1 MAGSLVME
9 ERAELMV
16 SLAGGNVSLKTAHF
30 LVPSVTSIDGP
41 VAAPSLDSLSSAA
54 TTYKDLPFKVNYP
67 GWRHPQEIWT
77 TWVDKMHSLHHST
90 WKRAGILDAIMNS
103 TFTIH
108 RYDDLIFL
116 FVEKWCPATNS
127 FVFPWGEATIT
138 LEDMMVLGGYSVLG
152 ESVFSPPGN
161 RETEEIEKK
170 LLKTRSRIT
179 SSKAR
184 KAGQGRWIT
193 KFMDSQ
199 SEIEHEAFLAYWLSK
214 FVFPFWWDT
223 IGRSVIPIAV
233 HLARGKKIALAP
245 AVLASI
251 YKSLTLLKAAVNAA
265 KKSGT
270 EECKSGVLQVRISAP
285 LALLQV
291 WIWERFPSLRPKPNP
306 VGQNVPRLARW
317 HKLKK
322 LATKDMLFK
331 LDTAAGNFQWRPYAT
346 AVGNTTICMDNGH
359 WELMN
364 SNSEENI
371 EGLVR
376 CLRTSELVSLE
387 AGCIEQYL
395 PHRVA
400 MQFGLDQ
407 DLPGHVGRVNVNP
420 AIAWSNYSR
429 PIRDVKLYIPPR
441 LSEPQVTAR
450 YSKWWKKLVLGWSG
464 VTERD
469 TDGNNAFEDS
479 KAEVKERLFEGKLE
493 DDFDPPPPGSAP
505 KWKRVESGDSG
516 DSEQFQNANFIT
528 HEAAPFRSPLSS
540 TADNAAEVG
549 LSGKSSSKCSK
560 RKFEESSSWKTSDC
574 NARIPPPKHSQMK
587 ASGLGIEIENIVVE
601 VSSKGSYGKDQSQ
614 DNAQGKNHLS
624 PTANNRNHQEVTVLV
639 ESTESEAK
647 GTLAKEA
654 SEGRIDG
661 VDMNTGVSPNQVR
674 SSTAEATGLGLEERI
689 RTVEKLCAWL
699 EAGKLV
705 CL

>member
-1 MAGSLVME
+1 MAGDLAME
-9 ERAELMV
+9 EREELMV
-16 SLAGGNVSLKTAHF
+16 SPTGGNVSLKTAHF

-41 VAAPSLDSLSSAA
+41 VVAPSLDSFSSAA
-54 TTYKDLPFKVNYP
+54 TTYKDLLLKVNYL
-67 GWRHPQEIWT
+67 GWKHPTEIWT

-90 WKRAGILDAIMNS
+90 WKRAGIFYAIMNS

-138 LEDMMVLGGYSVLG
+138 LEDMMVLGGYSVSG
-152 ESVFSPPGN
+152 ESVFSPPGD
-161 RETEEIEKK
+161 RETEEIENK
-170 LLKTRSRIT
+170 LQNARSRICR
-179 SSKAR
+179 SKAK
-184 KAGQGRWIT
+184 KADQGRRIT

-199 SEIEHEAFLAYWLSK
+199 SEIKHEAFLAYWLSR
-214 FVFPFWWDT
+214 FVFPFWPGT
-223 IGRSVIPIAV
+223 IGRSVISIAV

-251 YKSLTLLKAAVNAA
+251 YKSLTLLKAALNAA
-265 KKSGT
+265 RKSGT
-270 EECKSGVLQVRISAP
+270 QECKNGVLEVSILAP
-285 LALLQV
+285 LAVLQV

-306 VGQNVPRLARW
+306 VAPNEPRLARW
-317 HKLKK
+317 HNLKK
-322 LATKDMLFK
+322 LSTEDMLFK
-331 LDTAAGNFQWRPYAT
+331 IDTAAENFQWRPYAT
-346 AVGNTTICMDNGH
+346 AVSNRMIDMDNGH
-359 WELMN
+359 WELVN
-364 SNSEENI
+364 SNLDKDI

-400 MQFGLDQ
+400 MQFGMDQ

-441 LSEPQVTAR
+441 PSEPQVTTR
-450 YSKWWKKLVLGWSG
+450 YLKWWKKLVLGWSG
-464 VTERD
+464 VTEPD
-469 TDGNNAFEDS
+469 TDGNNAFEDL
-479 KAEVKERLFEGKLE
+479 KVKVKEGLFKGKLE
-493 DDFDPPPPGSAP
+493 DDIVPPPPGFAP

-516 DSEQFQNANFIT
+516 DSEQFQNANFVT
-528 HEAAPFRSPLSS
+528 HEAPFRSPLSS
-540 TADNAAEVG
+540 TADNVAEVG

-574 NARIPPPKHSQMK
+574 NARNPPSKHSQMK
-587 ASGLGIEIENIVVE
+587 ASDLGIEIENIVVE
-601 VSSKGSYGKDQSQ
+601 VSSSGSYGKDQSQ
-614 DNAQGKNHLS
+614 DVAQGKNHFS
-624 PTANNRNHQEVTVLV
+624 PAANNRNHQEVTLLV

-654 SEGRIDG
+654 SEGRMDE

-674 SSTAEATGLGLEERI
+674 SSTSEATELELEERI